1 MIIFDGAIRI
11 WAVRSKRRINAEI
24 IEGRTQRAQRS
35 VFRSEFGLD
44 IQLLRK
50 AAARLSHSKRA
61 ISEDGPYNSKRRIPH
76 GIGQFVGRG
85 SALACSAS
93 CLETR
98 FWAAIKSKIR
108 LRRVLA
114 ASGYFRGEYL
124 PGDPIMPTRRADSL
138 RLRSLACLCVNVKAP
153 DSIPKVSLPKYA
165 SFR

>member
-24 IEGRTQRAQRS
+24 TEGRTQRAQRS

-114 ASGYFRGEYL
+114 ASGNFRGEYL
-124 PGDPIMPTRRADSL
+124 PGDQIMPTRRADSL
-138 RLRSLACLCVNVKAP
+138 RLKSFGCLWAYKSAP
-153 DSIPKVSLPKYA
+153 DSIPNVSFPK
-165 SFR
+165 